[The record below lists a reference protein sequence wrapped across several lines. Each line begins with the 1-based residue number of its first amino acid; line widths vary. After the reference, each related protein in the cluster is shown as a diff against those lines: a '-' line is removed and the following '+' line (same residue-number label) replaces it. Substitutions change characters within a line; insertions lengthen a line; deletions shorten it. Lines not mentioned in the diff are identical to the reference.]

1 MSAPYRA
8 CLRAITLAS
17 SLAVLAAPAL
27 AQSSTPVVPAPAS
40 PGSAGAPAK
49 SSSASVNPLTVED
62 VSKLKGVD
70 VYGSDDKKIGEIST
84 VLMNPQTKTIDRLVV
99 GEGGVLGVG
108 ARNVALPISAFSW
121 DAQADG
127 FKIARTGDA
136 LKSMPEWHEQVSEAP
151 SGNADRETRM
161 PGGGASSAA
170 PPNGAAAP
178 MPPATEGG
186 GR

>member
-40 PGSAGAPAK
+40 PGASAPAK

-62 VSKLKGVD
+62 VSKLNGVA
-70 VYGSDDKKIGEIST
+70 VYGSDNQKIGEIST
-84 VLMNPQTKTIDRLVV
+84 ALMNPETKTIDRLVV

-121 DAQADG
+121 DAQAG
-127 FKIARTGDA
+127 SFKIARTGDE
-136 LKSMPEWHEQVSEAP
+136 LKSMPEWREQVSEAP
-151 SGNADRETRM
+151 GGNTDTETRM
-161 PGGGASSAA
+161 PGGGAA
-170 PPNGAAAP
+170 PGAAAP
-178 MPPATEGG
+178 APSPGTGG
-186 GR
+186 VGR